1 MARPQKTGLNYF
13 PLDVDFFS
21 DNKIRILKARYGM
34 DGIMVYIYLLC
45 EIYKNG
51 YYMQWNDDFKYILA
65 DELNLTDGFIEQVLT
80 FLLERSLLNSTLFKS
95 DTILTSPGIQKRYQ
109 LAVKERAKKRQIEIE
124 RFWLLK
130 PEETESFIKVNS
142 FLNDSRNND
151 SFSRNN
157 SNKSP
162 EKSLK
167 ESKVNKSKANIK
179 ISSELETSPRSAV
192 YSLQLIDGSIYPVSQ
207 AEVEKYRE
215 LYPAVD
221 ADQEF
226 RKMIGWLD
234 SHPKNRKTRRGI
246 AKFVNGWLSRAQDS
260 ARPEPRTE
268 IKRNQFH
275 NFDQRDT
282 DYDAIVMEQAKKL
295 FGGET
300 EDGGDQDNHG
310 TGGDRNRRNT

>member
-1 MARPQKTGLNYF
+1 MARPQKTGLDYF

-21 DNKIRILKARYGM
+21 DNKIRILRARYGM
-34 DGIMVYIYLLC
+34 DGITVYIYLLC

-51 YYMQWNDDFKYILA
+51 YYMEWNDDFKYILA

-80 FLLERSLLNSTLFKS
+80 FLLERSLLDSTLFKS

-109 LAVKERAKKRQIEIE
+109 LAVKERAKKRPIEIE
-124 RFWLLK
+124 KFWLLK

-142 FLNDSRNND
+142 FLNNSRNND
-151 SFSRNN
+151 GFSRNN
-157 SNKSP
+157 GSKSM
-162 EKSLK
+162 EESLK
-167 ESKVNKSKANIK
+167 ESKVNKSKVNKK
-179 ISSELETSPRSAV
+179 ISSELETSPRPEAA
-192 YSLQLIDGSIYPVSQ
+192 YSLQLVDGSMYPVSQ

-246 AKFVNGWLSRAQDS
+246 ARFVNGWLSRAQDS
-260 ARPEPRTE
+260 ARPEPRQGV
-268 IKRNQFH
+268 KKNQFN
-275 NFDQRDT
+275 NFEQRDV
-282 DYDAIVMEQAKKL
+282 DYDAIVLARIKEQFEVTDSGRDGSK
-295 FGGET
+295 T
-300 EDGGDQDNHG
+300 E
-310 TGGDRNRRNT
+310 